1 MNVIIDSC
9 FWFSFLQNRSADH
22 HEEAVR
28 IYDYLTEIGVDLII
42 PYPSLYETLNTRL
55 LKEGHRELS
64 RWLAS
69 QLVSNEHYIKIP
81 DNEYRDIAFN
91 NTVSP
96 FNDRGISFVDNII
109 RAMLIDKSTQ
119 IKALVTFNRR
129 DFEDIC
135 YERDIEIL
143 DEKFGQDKN

>member
-9 FWFSFLQNRSADH
+9 FWFSFLQNRKADH

-28 IYDYLTEIGVDLII
+28 IYEYLSELGVDFII

-55 LKEGHRELS
+55 FKEGHKELS
-64 RWLAS
+64 RWMAT
-69 QLVSNEHYIKIP
+69 QLVANEHFIKIP
-81 DNEYRDIAFN
+81 DDLYRQLAFD

-96 FNDRGISFVDNII
+96 QNNRGISFVDNII
-109 RAMLIDKSTQ
+109 RAMIADRSVQ

-129 DFEDIC
+129 DFEDLC
-135 YERDIEIL
+135 YERGVELI
-143 DEKFGQDKN
+143 DEDFKV

>member
-9 FWFSFLQNRSADH
+9 FWFSFLQNRKADH

-28 IYDYLTEIGVDLII
+28 IYEYLSELGVDFII

-55 LKEGHRELS
+55 FKEGHKELS
-64 RWLAS
+64 RWMAT
-69 QLVSNEHYIKIP
+69 QLVANENFIKIP
-81 DNEYRDIAFN
+81 DDLYRQLAFD

-96 FNDRGISFVDNII
+96 QNNRGISFVDNII
-109 RAMLIDKSTQ
+109 RAMIADRSVQ

-129 DFEDIC
+129 DFEDLC
-135 YERDIEIL
+135 YERGVELI
-143 DEKFGQDKN
+143 DEDFKV

>member
-9 FWFSFLQNRSADH
+9 FWFSFLQNRKADH

-28 IYDYLTEIGVDLII
+28 IYEYLSELGVDFII

-55 LKEGHRELS
+55 FKEGHKELS
-64 RWLAS
+64 KWMAT
-69 QLVSNEHYIKIP
+69 QLVANEHFVKIP
-81 DNEYRDIAFN
+81 DDRYRQLAFD

-96 FNDRGISFVDNII
+96 QNDRGISFVDNII
-109 RAMLIDKSTQ
+109 RAMIVDRSVH

-129 DFEDIC
+129 DFEDLC
-135 YERDIEIL
+135 YERGVELI
-143 DEKFGQDKN
+143 DEDFKV